1 MNGLLKIYLILAC
14 FELSVYGW
22 FWFAG
27 KVHAK
32 NKEQMR
38 AWMLVPKYFVFT
50 TTPIL
55 IIELPILYYL
65 NVI

>member
-1 MNGLLKIYLILAC
+1 MSKLLKTYLILAC

-27 KVHAK
+27 KAHAK

-38 AWMLVPKYFVFT
+38 AWMLVSNYW
-50 TTPIL
+50 
-55 IIELPILYYL
+55 
-65 NVI
+65 

>member
-1 MNGLLKIYLILAC
+1 MHRLLKIYLILAC
-14 FELSVYGW
+14 FELSVYGL
-22 FWFAG
+22 FWFTG
-27 KVHAK
+27 KAHAK
-32 NKEQMR
+32 DKEQRR
-38 AWMLVPKYFVFT
+38 AWMLVPKYFAFT